1 MSSRRRIFT
10 PPRPRRRCANCQA
23 TEMSCASMARDTG
36 RNCCPNCDHDT
47 NEEND

>member
-10 PPRPRRRCANCQA
+10 PPRPRRRCANCPA
-23 TEMSCASMARDTG
+23 TEMTCTSTGRDTG
-36 RNCCPNCDHDT
+36 RNCCPNCNHDT